1 MDEPN
6 ETVEG
11 DAVAYSQD
19 EFPIINSKG
28 IHMSTGLLRPAVGRR
43 IFRQLSLLALLGAS
57 ALAAAAPVQLA
68 RSGAGGVD
76 QRPAGQATG
85 GQELAPSPL
94 ADNPIPFVAAGPAMG
109 GSSVSSRVP
118 SSVLAG
124 AGLNH
129 HDQRTADNGNQFS
142 LEPPDQGLCVGNGF
156 VVEAVNNAIRV
167 RSARTNQPVSG
178 VTALNRFYGFA
189 SEINRSAAPGE
200 PVFGPF
206 LSDPK
211 CVYDVDTRRFIV
223 TELGAVQDPFTG
235 DFTGQT
241 FVAIAVST
249 TSDPTKPF
257 AVFLLDTTN
266 DGSNGITHT
275 DCPCLGDQP
284 LIGLDKNGL
293 YISTNE
299 FSLVTGGF
307 NGAQLY
313 GISKQKLAA
322 AASGAAIPIPVG
334 IVNAG
339 ALATPDAGGIW
350 YSVQPA
356 SYTPNDRDDEYD
368 SDNGVQRGVEY
379 FLSALE
385 FFGTGDTRI
394 AVWALTNTNSL
405 QSASPNLGV
414 QNKVIST
421 EFYVGPPSMKQKGS
435 DGLVQSNDDRMNQ
448 VKKYHNTL
456 FAGLNTA
463 ITSAGGQQTA
473 GIAYFGVKPRWHG
486 HTLDGR
492 LVNEGYVS
500 VNGNNVA
507 YPSIALNG
515 DGNGMLAFSLMGPDY
530 YPSAA
535 YIRFNSGQGAH
546 GQVVIAA
553 AGVAPYASFGVIPG
567 VSDGR
572 WGDYSACSDEHNQL
586 WAAAEMVP
594 VTSFGA
600 ASNGGLANWGT
611 AVWRFTPDD

>member
-1 MDEPN
+1 
-6 ETVEG
+6 
-11 DAVAYSQD
+11 
-19 EFPIINSKG
+19 
-28 IHMSTGLLRPAVGRR
+28 MSTGLSQPAQGWRALAR
-43 IFRQLSLLALLGAS
+43 LSLIAALVGAS
-57 ALAAAAPVQLA
+57 ALAAAAPVQLT

-76 QRPAGQATG
+76 QRPAGQSAA

-94 ADNPIPFVAAGPAMG
+94 ADNPIPFVAAGPAIG
-109 GSSVSSRVP
+109 GSSVSSRLP
-118 SSVLAG
+118 PSVLAG

-129 HDQRTADNGNQFS
+129 RDQRTADNGNQFS
-142 LEPPDQGLCVGNGF
+142 LEPPDQALCVGNGF

-167 RSARTNQPVSG
+167 RSARNNKPLSG
-178 VTALNRFYGFA
+178 VTSLNRFFGFP
-189 SEINRSAAPGE
+189 SEVNRSAGPTD

-211 CVYDVDTRRFIV
+211 CVYDPDTRRFIV
-223 TELGAVQDPFTG
+223 TELGAAQDPFTG
-235 DFTGQT
+235 DFTGST
-241 FVAIAVST
+241 FVVIAEST

-293 YISTNE
+293 FISTNE
-299 FSLVTGGF
+299 FPLFANGF
-307 NGAQLY
+307 NGAQIY
-313 GISKQKLAA
+313 GISKYRLAA
-322 AASGAAIPIPVG
+322 AANGAPISVPVG

-339 ALATPDAGGIW
+339 ALPTPDAGGIW

-356 SYTPNDRDDEYD
+356 SFTPNDRDDDYD
-368 SDNGVQRGVEY
+368 SDNGAQRGVEY

-385 FFGTGDTRI
+385 FFGTGDSRI
-394 AVWALTNTNSL
+394 ALWALTNTNSL
-405 QSASPNLGV
+405 QSNTPDLGV

-421 EFYVGPPSMKQKGS
+421 EFYVGPPSMTQKGS
-435 DGLVQSNDDRMNQ
+435 DGLVQANDDRMNQ
-448 VKKYHNTL
+448 VKKYHNML

-463 ITSAGGQQTA
+463 ITSPSGQQTA
-473 GIAYFGVKPRWHG
+473 GIAYFGVRPRWRG

-492 LVNEGYVS
+492 LVLDGYVS
-500 VNGNNVA
+500 VKGNNVA

-515 DGNGMLAFSLMGPDY
+515 DGKGMLAFSLMGPDF

-535 YIRFNSGQGAH
+535 YIRFNSSQGAH
-546 GQVVIAA
+546 GQVVVTGP
-553 AGVAPYASFGVIPG
+553 GVAPYASFGVIPG

-586 WAAAEMVP
+586 WAAAEMIP
-594 VTSFGA
+594 VTSFGEA
-600 ASNGGLANWGT
+600 ANGGLANWGT
-611 AVWRFTPDD
+611 TVWRFTPDD

>member
-1 MDEPN
+1 
-6 ETVEG
+6 
-11 DAVAYSQD
+11 
-19 EFPIINSKG
+19 
-28 IHMSTGLLRPAVGRR
+28 MSTGLSRPAGGRCT
-43 IFRQLSLLALLGAS
+43 LAHLFLIVTFLGAT
-57 ALAAAAPVQLA
+57 ALAAAAPVQLS

-76 QRPAGQATG
+76 QRPAGQAAA
-85 GQELAPSPL
+85 GQELAPLPL
-94 ADNPIPFVAAGPAMG
+94 ADNPIPFTANGPAMG
-109 GSSVSSRVP
+109 GSSVSTRSPR
-118 SSVLAG
+118 SVLAG
-124 AGLNH
+124 VGLNH

-167 RSARTNQPVSG
+167 RSARNNQPLSG
-178 VTALNRFYGFA
+178 VTALNRFFGFP
-189 SEINRSAAPGE
+189 SEINRSAGPND
-200 PVFGPF
+200 PIFGPF

-223 TELGAVQDPFTG
+223 TELGAAQDPFTG

-257 AVFLLDTTN
+257 AIFLLDTTN
-266 DGSNGITHT
+266 DGSNGITHP

-299 FSLVTGGF
+299 FPLTTNGF

-322 AASGAAIPIPVG
+322 AANGSTNPIPVG
-334 IVNAG
+334 VVNTG
-339 ALATPDAGGIW
+339 TLPTPDAGGIW
-350 YSVQPA
+350 YSIQPA
-356 SYTPNDRDDEYD
+356 SFTPNDEDGDYD
-368 SDNGVQRGVEY
+368 SDNGSQRGVEY

-394 AVWALTNTNSL
+394 ALWALTNTNSL
-405 QSASPNLGV
+405 QSNSPNLGI
-414 QNKVIST
+414 QHKVIST
-421 EFYVGPPSMKQKGS
+421 EFYVGPPSMSQKGS

-448 VKKYHNTL
+448 VKKYKNTL
-456 FAGLNTA
+456 YAALNTA
-463 ITSAGGQQTA
+463 ITSPSGQQTA
-473 GIAYFGVKPRWHG
+473 GLAYFGVKPRWRG

-492 LVNEGYVS
+492 LVTEGYVS
-500 VNGNNVA
+500 VNGNHVA
-507 YPSIALNG
+507 FPSIALNG
-515 DGNGMLAFSLMGPDY
+515 DGKGMLAFSLMGPDY

-535 YIRFNSGQGAH
+535 YIRFDSSRGAH
-546 GQVVIAA
+546 GQVVIVGP
-553 AGVAPYASFGVIPG
+553 GVAPYASFGVIPG

-586 WAAAEMVP
+586 WAAAEMIP

-611 AVWRFTPDD
+611 TVWRFTPDD